1 MQHVNMNV
9 IFDALSRPRIN
20 AYRRYFGVNL
30 SDAQIYGCYLWNEA
44 LCQSFFR
51 TLTLIEIVLRNRLHK
66 SLSNQYFLSPKEVLD
81 NLKSRTSVFS
91 PTTTVGTSDS
101 CNWYETPGLL
111 SRKSL
116 EKITDITHH
125 YRSGTPLTGI
135 AKPTPDDVVSTMQ
148 FGFWSSLIDK
158 NPNISWPT
166 VLGHVF
172 PKHRATSSGHW
183 VSTAQQVRLSN
194 RLELIRTIRN
204 RIAHHE
210 PIWKLPP
217 TLDEAPT
224 SRGATRAILHPSPS
238 NPSESITRLREIYSK
253 HTEFLR
259 WMSPDLFLD
268 FQKSSI
274 HSHFLWLCSNEGL
287 DAYKNREEKQSNT
300 QCHSKVRRQLTSIIR
315 SKQSVIVSRNGLN
328 VLALHPI

>member
-1 MQHVNMNV
+1 MNV
-9 IFDALSRPRIN
+9 IFDALSRPRMN

-30 SDAQIYGCYLWNEA
+30 GDAQIYGCYLWNEA

-51 TLTLIEIVLRNRLHK
+51 TLTLIEIVLRNRLHD
-66 SLSNQYFLSPKEVLD
+66 SLSNQYYPYPKIVV
-81 NLKSRTSVFS
+81 NNRKHKPWTSN
-91 PTTTVGTSDS
+91 PTTTFGTQDS
-101 CNWYETPGLL
+101 CNWYETPNLL
-111 SRKSL
+111 NSKSL
-116 EKITDITHH
+116 EKITDVTHH
-125 YRSGTPLTGI
+125 YRNGTPLTGQ

-158 NPNISWPT
+158 NPNIGWSAI
-166 VLGHVF
+166 LGQVF
-172 PKHRATSSGHW
+172 PKHRATASNQW
-183 VSTAQQVRLSN
+183 AAKAQQERLSN
-194 RLELIRTIRN
+194 RLELLRTIRN

-217 TLDEAPT
+217 TLDETPVPKGQP
-224 SRGATRAILHPSPS
+224 RIILHPAPM

-253 HTEFLR
+253 HIEFLR

-287 DAYKNREEKQSNT
+287 DAYKNREEKMSNT

-315 SKQSVIVSRNGLN
+315 SKQSVVVSRNGLN